1 MPPWGVPAGS
11 LWLGCTSRVSKPTLL
26 VEPDFD
32 AEARRENGMRAIRTA
47 LAVLTIA
54 AGTAACGSE
63 QVQVVELYSSPLAQ
77 RYEAYRAEILPDEG
91 ERAWEQIRW
100 YPSYAEGL
108 REAADQG
115 KPVLLWVMNGHP
127 LGCT

>member
-1 MPPWGVPAGS
+1 M
-11 LWLGCTSRVSKPTLL
+11 
-26 VEPDFD
+26 
-32 AEARRENGMRAIRTA
+32 REIRTTLA
-47 LAVLTIA
+47 LLAIL
-54 AGTAACGSE
+54 AGTAACGTKH
-63 QVQVVELYSSPLAQ
+63 VDVIELPTSPLAQ
-77 RYEAYRAEILPDEG
+77 KYEAYRAAILPDEG